1 MTQSNERT
9 FRFDALEGAKKG
21 ARLSCPCVLDE
32 AGEVILEQKLAT
44 TREAVEQDFARGPTI
59 SSESPIRGMI
69 TSSQERNFRALDNM

>member
-1 MTQSNERT
+1 
-9 FRFDALEGAKKG
+9 
-21 ARLSCPCVLDE
+21 LDE